1 MDESNVNIIVQSVV
15 FAGQTKSRQ
24 LRGKNL
30 KDDQTQM
37 IFWQTL
43 FLGSG

>member
-15 FAGQTKSRQ
+15 FAGQ